1 MATKTEIY
9 ELRKKEENDFYNI
22 EDFNNNMDTLEKAL
36 TEFDDSGT
44 AEGVTSFPEML
55 TKLVTGN
62 KLAITL
68 KNLKAG
74 LQFVLHA
81 GSIVNN
87 CVTDNANLPVSAAM
101 AKSLQDQINQANSNI
116 SQLTEKSVIDIQDRL
131 NMTYIKSVESAKL
144 VTIRNEAQ
152 IVVTLTL
159 KEIPNSSQVILINN
173 IPAPK
178 VSWMQDFAALVTS
191 SGRAVPIA
199 LGKSLQLWYNN
210 GKIEDGTVMVINS
223 VYII

>member
-101 AKSLQDQINQANSNI
+101 AKSLQDQINQANSNLEWKYVADVI
-116 SQLTEKSVIDIQDRL
+116 GSSTINIPSDACEIFVTVTKSSAIYDGVTTLSLLVPVRILSTVYQDFLNGGYGNNDQQTYLAFFRINKYNAHLYALKVAGQDYTATSQLK
-131 NMTYIKSVESAKL
+131 M
-144 VTIRNEAQ
+144 
-152 IVVTLTL
+152 
-159 KEIPNSSQVILINN
+159 
-173 IPAPK
+173 
-178 VSWMQDFAALVTS
+178 
-191 SGRAVPIA
+191 
-199 LGKSLQLWYNN
+199 WYR
-210 GKIEDGTVMVINS
+210 
-223 VYII
+223 

>member
-62 KLAITL
+62 KIAVTL

-101 AKSLQDQINQANSNI
+101 AKSLQDQINQANSNLAIVSSCI
-116 SQLTEKSVIDIQDRL
+116 SNV
-131 NMTYIKSVESAKL
+131 
-144 VTIRNEAQ
+144 
-152 IVVTLTL
+152 
-159 KEIPNSSQVILINN
+159 
-173 IPAPK
+173 
-178 VSWMQDFAALVTS
+178 
-191 SGRAVPIA
+191 
-199 LGKSLQLWYNN
+199 
-210 GKIEDGTVMVINS
+210 
-223 VYII
+223 

>member
-1 MATKTEIY
+1 
-9 ELRKKEENDFYNI
+9 
-22 EDFNNNMDTLEKAL
+22 
-36 TEFDDSGT
+36 
-44 AEGVTSFPEML
+44 
-55 TKLVTGN
+55 
-62 KLAITL
+62 
-68 KNLKAG
+68 
-74 LQFVLHA
+74 
-81 GSIVNN
+81 
-87 CVTDNANLPVSAAM
+87 
-101 AKSLQDQINQANSNI
+101 
-116 SQLTEKSVIDIQDRL
+116 
-131 NMTYIKSVESAKL
+131 MTYIKSVEYAKL

-152 IVVTLTL
+152 IVATLTL

-223 VYII
+223 VYIIESITPFFFARSGNI

>member
-9 ELRKKEENDFYNI
+9 ELRKKEENDFYNV

-36 TEFDDSGT
+36 TEFDDTGT

-101 AKSLQDQINQANSNI
+101 AKSLQDQINQANSNLAYVDI
-116 SQLTEKSVIDIQDRL
+116 DMSSASVNTEVSANYPTGFNRTNSIAIGIAGVDKNYSAWYGYLNDDVFFLTLGNR
-131 NMTYIKSVESAKL
+131 
-144 VTIRNEAQ
+144 
-152 IVVTLTL
+152 IVVKT
-159 KEIPNSSQVILINN
+159 
-173 IPAPK
+173 
-178 VSWMQDFAALVTS
+178 TS
-191 SGRAVPIA
+191 SAYVGSGA
-199 LGKSLQLWYNN
+199 
-210 GKIEDGTVMVINS
+210 KIRVLLMRIK
-223 VYII
+223 

>member
-101 AKSLQDQINQANSNI
+101 AKSLQDQINQANSNLAYVDI
-116 SQLTEKSVIDIQDRL
+116 DMSSASVNTEVLANYPTGFNRTNSIAIGIAGFDKNYSAWYGYLNNDIFF
-131 NMTYIKSVESAKL
+131 
-144 VTIRNEAQ
+144 
-152 IVVTLTL
+152 LTL
-159 KEIPNSSQVILINN
+159 GNRIFVKT
-173 IPAPK
+173 
-178 VSWMQDFAALVTS
+178 TS
-191 SGRAVPIA
+191 SAYVGSGA
-199 LGKSLQLWYNN
+199 
-210 GKIEDGTVMVINS
+210 KIRVLLMRIK
-223 VYII
+223 